1 MNGHSNSRAM
11 AGEVMASLVLLLSAI
26 WLPWATYRSA
36 TLDMNF
42 RSGGVGLV
50 LLACGVG
57 TLTLVGVSLVWSG
70 AGIHWLQLFLG
81 ATANRTIAVHPGY
94 STTAYGIGAGLA
106 FAASVVL
113 VVSSVVQLKSN
124 QGPEGSE
131 SHRASGAAAI
141 R

>member
-1 MNGHSNSRAM
+1 
-11 AGEVMASLVLLLSAI
+11 LSKVA
-26 WLPWATYRSA
+26 
-36 TLDMNF
+36 D
-42 RSGGVGLV
+42 
-50 LLACGVG
+50 
-57 TLTLVGVSLVWSG
+57 
-70 AGIHWLQLFLG
+70 
-81 ATANRTIAVHPGY
+81 ANRTIAVHPGY